1 MKLHMRLLILAG
13 SLGLVTALPSCQSTE
28 SSRTTAGSEAVMCD
42 KCKTV
47 WVKQAENLGA
57 PGQFRTTVYRDSKKM
72 TCPDCELAIA
82 NFWKTGQMKHNCAHC
97 GGTLAHCTQ
106 H

>member
-1 MKLHMRLLILAG
+1 MKLKSRLLLLAG
-13 SLGLVTALPSCQSTE
+13 SLGLATVLSSCETTGTADTA
-28 SSRTTAGSEAVMCD
+28 AGSEAVMCD

-47 WVKQAENLGA
+47 WVKQATNLGP
-57 PGQFRTTVYRDSKKM
+57 PGQFRTTVYRDQKKM

-82 NFWKTGQMKHNCAHC
+82 NFWKTGQMKHSCSHC
-97 GGTLAHCTQ
+97 GGALVHCTQ

>member
-1 MKLHMRLLILAG
+1 MKLHTRILLLAG
-13 SLGLVTALPSCQSTE
+13 SLGSATVLSSCQTTG
-28 SSRTTAGSEAVMCD
+28 TTAAAPSEAVMCD

-47 WVKQAENLGA
+47 WVTKRENMGA
-57 PGQFRTTVYRDSKKM
+57 PGRFQTTVLRSSEEM

-82 NFWKTGQMKHNCAHC
+82 NFWKTGQMKHSCSHC
-97 GGTLAHCTQ
+97 GGSLVHCTQ

>member
-1 MKLHMRLLILAG
+1 
-13 SLGLVTALPSCQSTE
+13 
-28 SSRTTAGSEAVMCD
+28 
-42 KCKTV
+42 
-47 WVKQAENLGA
+47 
-57 PGQFRTTVYRDSKKM
+57 M

-82 NFWKTGQMKHNCAHC
+82 NFWKTGQMKHTCSHC